1 MVVNRIDNMRQY
13 FYLVGHDIVGDNFVA
28 DKIFLQEHEA
38 LRWGKRLATKN
49 PDYSVK
55 LYKQEITSFPQ
66 FVQTYN
72 ELIKSGKL
80 IRQPNG
86 RYTANG
92 RKNLSNIET
101 MYYIQ
106 ANSPQ
111 GKNLLYNGITMRS
124 GIKDK
129 HSFETGKNNQNY
141 EKWFSSNPRGAKAY
155 GDFAIWGLPVKPSII
170 NPNWDDQIRLIK
182 RQKANPSS
190 NNWAGG
196 PIGAY
201 LSKDRARSVN
211 MSEGVLTDDY
221 ATQVLNSD
229 PIKGVFT
236 IVGPDIPVKSVFG
249 GSGMYDV
256 SPKKLYNPFL
266 SLTMMGM
273 LGYKHLNKDE

>member
-1 MVVNRIDNMRQY
+1 MQ
-13 FYLVGHDIVGDNFVA
+13 
-28 DKIFLQEHEA
+28 
-38 LRWGKRLATKN
+38 
-49 PDYSVK
+49 
-55 LYKQEITSFPQ
+55 
-66 FVQTYN
+66 
-72 ELIKSGKL
+72 
-80 IRQPNG
+80 
-86 RYTANG
+86 
-92 RKNLSNIET
+92 KNLSNIET

-155 GDFAIWGLPVKPSII
+155 GDFAIWGLPVKPSIV

-196 PIGAY
+196 AY
-201 LSKDRARSVN
+201 LSKDRTRSVN

>member
-1 MVVNRIDNMRQY
+1 MKYKITFKYRYGIDYVYCN
-13 FYLVGHDIVGDNFVA
+13 
-28 DKIFLQEHEA
+28 E
-38 LRWGKRLATKN
+38 
-49 PDYSVK
+49 
-55 LYKQEITSFPQ
+55 YK
-66 FVQTYN
+66 V
-72 ELIKSGKL
+72 
-80 IRQPNG
+80 
-86 RYTANG
+86 
-92 RKNLSNIET
+92 
-101 MYYIQ
+101 
-106 ANSPQ
+106 
-111 GKNLLYNGITMRS
+111 
-124 GIKDK
+124 
-129 HSFETGKNNQNY
+129 
-141 EKWFSSNPRGAKAY
+141 
-155 GDFAIWGLPVKPSII
+155 
-170 NPNWDDQIRLIK
+170 DD
-182 RQKANPSS
+182 